1 MNLESL
7 SSFME
12 LSKNFRHKSVLEKR
26 QEIKSFLELSY
37 KDFFYNNANE
47 DFLFNMIENYI
58 GYLSF
63 PIGIVKNLKINGK
76 YYSLPIATEESS
88 VVAALNFAAKILENA
103 NLKYSLGEV
112 LGISQ
117 IYIKSEKDLSKIF
130 VDLGDK
136 VKTWVGP
143 LLTNMNQR
151 GGGFRR
157 LSTRYIKELGIQK
170 LNIYVDTCDAMG
182 ANLLNSIAERVAES
196 IFLEFGYECVLKV
209 LSNDISEFTAK
220 ARFVL
225 DFKHLLPGKEDSWN
239 LAKKIELISSIGFY
253 EEERA
258 VTNNKGIMNGITG
271 VCLATFNDTR
281 ALEASVHKFAS
292 KSGKYLPLSKFY
304 TTDNA
309 LVGEIEIPLQVGTKG
324 GVISFS
330 EASILSFKIM
340 NVNSKS
346 EFIGILSCVGL
357 ASNFAALR
365 ALAFDGIQ
373 RGHMR
378 LHVNK
383 IFCLLKTKYNISDF
397 EKDKLLLEMER
408 MNIYSFDFAF
418 KILKKIRLE
427 NENKV

>member
-26 QEIKSFLELSY
+26 QEIKSFLELSF

-63 PIGIVKNLKINGK
+63 PIGIIKNLKINGK

-365 ALAFDGIQ
+365 ALAFNGIQ
-373 RGHMR
+373 KGHMR

>member
-63 PIGIVKNLKINGK
+63 PIGIIKNLKINGK

-136 VKTWVGP
+136 IKTWVGP

-170 LNIYVDTCDAMG
+170 LNLYVDTCDAMG
-182 ANLLNSIAERVAES
+182 ANLLNSIAERVAEF

-239 LAKKIELISSIGFY
+239 LAKKIELISSIGLY

-365 ALAFDGIQ
+365 ALAFNGIQ
-373 RGHMR
+373 KGHMR

-397 EKDKLLLEMER
+397 EKDKLLFEMER
-408 MNIYSFDFAF
+408 KNIYSFDFAF

>member
-26 QEIKSFLELSY
+26 KEIKSFLELSF

-103 NLKYSLGEV
+103 DLKYSLGEV

-130 VDLGDK
+130 VDLDDRI
-136 VKTWVGP
+136 KTWIEP

-157 LSTRYIKELGIQK
+157 LSTRHIKELGIQK

-182 ANLLNSIAERVAES
+182 ANLLNSIAERVAEF

-324 GVISFS
+324 GVISFN

-365 ALAFDGIQ
+365 ALAFNGIQ
-373 RGHMR
+373 KGHMR

-383 IFCLLKTKYNISDF
+383 ILHLLKTKYNISDF

>member
-1 MNLESL
+1 
-7 SSFME
+7 ME

-26 QEIKSFLELSY
+26 KEIKSFLELSF

-88 VVAALNFAAKILENA
+88 VVAALNFAAKIFENA
-103 NLKYSLGEV
+103 DLRYSLGEV

-130 VDLGDK
+130 VDLDDRI
-136 VKTWVGP
+136 KTWIEP

-157 LSTRYIKELGIQK
+157 LSTRHIKELGIQK

-182 ANLLNSIAERVAES
+182 ANLLNSIAERVAEL

-209 LSNDISEFTAK
+209 LSNDISEFTTK

-225 DFKHLLPGKEDSWN
+225 DLNHLLPGKEDSWN

-281 ALEASVHKFAS
+281 AIEASVHRFAS

-304 TTDNA
+304 VTDNA
-309 LVGEIEIPLQVGTKG
+309 LVGEIEIPLQVGIKG
-324 GVISFS
+324 GVMSFS
-330 EASILSFKIM
+330 EASLLSFRIM

-365 ALAFDGIQ
+365 ALAFNGIQ
-373 RGHMR
+373 KGHMR

-383 IFCLLKTKYNISDF
+383 ILHLLKTKYNISDF

-408 MNIYSFDFAF
+408 MNVYSFNFAF
-418 KILKKIRLE
+418 KILNKIRLK

>member
-1 MNLESL
+1 MSLESL

-12 LSKNFRHKSVLEKR
+12 LSENFRHKSVLEKR
-26 QEIKSFLELSY
+26 QEIKSFLGLSF

-76 YYSLPIATEESS
+76 YYSLPIATEEPS

-103 NLKYSLGEV
+103 DLSYSLGEV

-136 VKTWVGP
+136 IKTWVDP
-143 LLTNMNQR
+143 LLVNMNQR

-157 LSTRYIKELGIQK
+157 FSTRYIKELGIQK
-170 LNIYVDTCDAMG
+170 LNLYVDTCDAMG
-182 ANLLNSIAERVAES
+182 ANLLNSIAERVAEF
-196 IFLEFGYECVLKV
+196 IFLELGYECVLKV

-225 DFKHLLPGKEDSWN
+225 DFKHLLPGKEDSWD

-281 ALEASVHKFAS
+281 ALEASVHRFAS

-304 TTDNA
+304 TTDNS

-324 GVISFS
+324 GAISFS
-330 EASILSFKIM
+330 EASILSFRIM

-365 ALAFDGIQ
+365 ALAFNGIQ
-373 RGHMR
+373 KGHMR

-383 IFCLLKTKYNISDF
+383 ILYLLKTKYNISDF

-418 KILKKIRLE
+418 EILKKIRLE

>member
-1 MNLESL
+1 MKL
-7 SSFME
+7 SE
-12 LSKNFRHKSVLEKR
+12 NFRHKSVLEKR
-26 QEIKSFLELSY
+26 QEIKSSLGLSF

-63 PIGIVKNLKINGK
+63 PIGIIKNLKINGK

-103 NLKYSLGEV
+103 NLNYSLGEV

-117 IYIKSEKDLSKIF
+117 IYIKSQKDLSKFFIN
-130 VDLGDK
+130 LGDK
-136 VKTWVGP
+136 IKTWIKP
-143 LLTNMNQR
+143 LLVNMNQR

-157 LSTRYIKELGIQK
+157 FSTRYIKELGIQK
-170 LNIYVDTCDAMG
+170 LNLYLDTCDAMG
-182 ANLLNSIAERVAES
+182 ANLLNSIAERVAEC
-196 IFLEFGYECVLKV
+196 IFLEFGYECVLNI
-209 LSNDISEFTAK
+209 LSNDISEFTTK
-220 ARFVL
+220 ACFVL
-225 DFKHLLPGKEDSWN
+225 DFKHLLSSKKDSCN

-271 VCLATFNDTR
+271 VCLATLNDTR
-281 ALEASVHKFAS
+281 ALEASVHRFAS

-304 TTDNA
+304 TIDNA

-324 GVISFS
+324 GVTSLS
-330 EASILSFKIM
+330 EASLLSFRIM

-346 EFIGILSCVGL
+346 EFMGILSCVGL

-365 ALAFDGIQ
+365 ALAFNGIQ
-373 RGHMR
+373 KGHMR

-383 IFCLLKTKYNISDF
+383 ILYLLKTKYNISDF

-408 MNIYSFDFAF
+408 MDIYSFDFAF

-427 NENKV
+427 NESKVQS

>member
-76 YYSLPIATEESS
+76 YHSLPIATEESS

-103 NLKYSLGEV
+103 DLKYSLSEV

-136 VKTWVGP
+136 IKTWVGP

-170 LNIYVDTCDAMG
+170 LNLYVDTCDAMG
-182 ANLLNSIAERVAES
+182 ANLLNSIAERVAEF

-220 ARFVL
+220 AHFVL
-225 DFKHLLPGKEDSWN
+225 DLKHLLPGKEDSWN

-365 ALAFDGIQ
+365 ALAFNGIQ

>member
-1 MNLESL
+1 
-7 SSFME
+7 ME

-26 QEIKSFLELSY
+26 KEIKSFLELSF

-88 VVAALNFAAKILENA
+88 VVAALNFAAKIFENA
-103 NLKYSLGEV
+103 DLRYSLGEV

-130 VDLGDK
+130 VDLDDRI
-136 VKTWVGP
+136 KTWIEP

-157 LSTRYIKELGIQK
+157 LSTRHIKELGIQK

-182 ANLLNSIAERVAES
+182 ANLLNSIAERVAEL

-209 LSNDISEFTAK
+209 LSNDISEFTTK

-225 DFKHLLPGKEDSWN
+225 DLNHLLPGKEDSWN

-281 ALEASVHKFAS
+281 AIEASVHRFAS

-304 TTDNA
+304 VTDNA
-309 LVGEIEIPLQVGTKG
+309 LVGEIEIPLQVGIKG
-324 GVISFS
+324 GVMSFS
-330 EASILSFKIM
+330 EASLLSFRIM

-357 ASNFAALR
+357 ASNFAALK
-365 ALAFDGIQ
+365 ALAFNGIQ
-373 RGHMR
+373 KGHMR

-383 IFCLLKTKYNISDF
+383 ILHLLKTKYNISDF

-408 MNIYSFDFAF
+408 MNVYSFNFAF
-418 KILKKIRLE
+418 KILNKIRLK

>member
-1 MNLESL
+1 
-7 SSFME
+7 ME

-26 QEIKSFLELSY
+26 KEIKSYMELSY

-88 VVAALNFAAKILENA
+88 VVAALNFAAKIFENA
-103 NLKYSLGEV
+103 DLRYSLGEV

-130 VDLGDK
+130 VDLDDRI
-136 VKTWVGP
+136 KTWIEP

-157 LSTRYIKELGIQK
+157 LSTRHIKELGIQK

-182 ANLLNSIAERVAES
+182 ANLLNSIAERVAEL

-209 LSNDISEFTAK
+209 LSNDISEFTTK

-225 DFKHLLPGKEDSWN
+225 DLNHLLPGKEDSWN

-281 ALEASVHKFAS
+281 AIEASVHRFAS

-304 TTDNA
+304 VTDNA
-309 LVGEIEIPLQVGTKG
+309 LVGEIEIPLQVGIKG
-324 GVISFS
+324 GVMSFS
-330 EASILSFKIM
+330 EASLLSFRIM

-365 ALAFDGIQ
+365 ALAFNGIQ
-373 RGHMR
+373 KGHMR

-383 IFCLLKTKYNISDF
+383 ILHLLKTKYNISDF

-408 MNIYSFDFAF
+408 MNVYSFNFAF
-418 KILKKIRLE
+418 KILNKIRLK

>member
-26 QEIKSFLELSY
+26 KEIKSFLELSY

-103 NLKYSLGEV
+103 DLKYSLGEV

-130 VDLGDK
+130 VDLDDRI
-136 VKTWVGP
+136 KTWIEP

-157 LSTRYIKELGIQK
+157 LSTRHIKELGIQK
-170 LNIYVDTCDAMG
+170 LNLYVDTCDAMG
-182 ANLLNSIAERVAES
+182 ANLLNSIAERVAEF

-281 ALEASVHKFAS
+281 ALEAPVHKFAS

-309 LVGEIEIPLQVGTKG
+309 LVGEIEIPLQVGIKG
-324 GVISFS
+324 GVISFN

-365 ALAFDGIQ
+365 ALAFNGIQ
-373 RGHMR
+373 KGHMR

-383 IFCLLKTKYNISDF
+383 ILHLLKTKYNISDF

>member
-1 MNLESL
+1 
-7 SSFME
+7 
-12 LSKNFRHKSVLEKR
+12 
-26 QEIKSFLELSY
+26 
-37 KDFFYNNANE
+37 
-47 DFLFNMIENYI
+47 
-58 GYLSF
+58 
-63 PIGIVKNLKINGK
+63 

-103 NLKYSLGEV
+103 DLKYSLGEV

-130 VDLGDK
+130 VDLDDRI
-136 VKTWVGP
+136 KTWIEP

-157 LSTRYIKELGIQK
+157 LSTRHIKELGIQK
-170 LNIYVDTCDAMG
+170 LNLYVDTCDAMG
-182 ANLLNSIAERVAES
+182 ANLLNSIAERVAEF

-309 LVGEIEIPLQVGTKG
+309 LVGEIEIPLQVGIKG
-324 GVISFS
+324 GVISFN

-365 ALAFDGIQ
+365 ALAFNGIQ
-373 RGHMR
+373 KGHMR

-383 IFCLLKTKYNISDF
+383 ILHLLKTKYNISDF

>member
-1 MNLESL
+1 MKL
-7 SSFME
+7 SR
-12 LSKNFRHKSVLEKR
+12 NFRHKSVLEKR
-26 QEIKSFLELSY
+26 QEIRRLLGLSC
-37 KDFFYNNANE
+37 KDFFYNNVNE
-47 DFLFNMIENYI
+47 DFLFNVIENYI

-103 NLKYSLGEV
+103 NLRYSVGEV

-117 IYIKSEKDLSKIF
+117 IYVKSEQDLSEIFSDLDDKIKIW
-130 VDLGDK
+130 LE
-136 VKTWVGP
+136 P
-143 LLTNMNQR
+143 LLANMNQR
-151 GGGFRR
+151 GGGFRK
-157 LSTRYIKELGIQK
+157 LSTRYIRELGIQK
-170 LNIYVDTCDAMG
+170 LNLYFDTCDAMG
-182 ANLLNSIAERVAES
+182 ANFLNSIAERVAEH
-196 IFLEFGYECVLKV
+196 IFLEFGYECVLKI
-209 LSNDISEFTAK
+209 LSNDISEFTVK
-220 ARFVL
+220 ACFTL
-225 DFKHLLPGKEDSWN
+225 DLKHLLSNKEDSWN
-239 LAKKIELISSIGFY
+239 LARKIELISSIGFY

-281 ALEASVHKFAS
+281 ALEASVHRFAS

-304 TTDNA
+304 TVDNA

-324 GVISFS
+324 GVTSFN

-365 ALAFDGIQ
+365 VLALDGIQ
-373 RGHMR
+373 KGHMR

-383 IFCLLKTKYNISDF
+383 ILYLLKTKYNISDF
-397 EKDKLLLEMER
+397 EKDKLLLEMEK
-408 MNIYSFDFAF
+408 MDIYSFDFAF
-418 KILKKIRLE
+418 KILKKIRLK
-427 NENKV
+427 NGSKV

>member
-1 MNLESL
+1 
-7 SSFME
+7 ME
-12 LSKNFRHKSVLEKR
+12 LSKNFRHKSILEKR
-26 QEIKSFLELSY
+26 QEIKSFLGLSF
-37 KDFFYNNANE
+37 KDFFYDNANE
-47 DFLFNMIENYI
+47 DFLVNMIENYI

-76 YYSLPIATEESS
+76 YYSLPIAIEESS

-112 LGISQ
+112 FGISQ
-117 IYIKSEKDLSKIF
+117 IYVKTGKDLSKNF

-136 VKTWVGP
+136 IKAWIEP
-143 LLTNMNQR
+143 LLVNMNQR
-151 GGGFRR
+151 GGGFRG
-157 LSTRYIKELGIQK
+157 LSTSYIKELGIQK
-170 LNIYVDTCDAMG
+170 LNLYLDTCDAMG
-182 ANLLNSIAERVAES
+182 ANLLNSIAERVAEY

-225 DFKHLLPGKEDSWN
+225 DFNHLSSNREDSWD

-304 TTDNA
+304 TIDNA

-324 GVISFS
+324 GVMSFN

-340 NVNSKS
+340 NVSSKS

-373 RGHMR
+373 KGHMR

-383 IFCLLKTKYNISDF
+383 ILYLLKTKYNISDL
-397 EKDKLLLEMER
+397 EKDKLLLEMEK
-408 MNIYSFDFAF
+408 MDIYSFDFAF

-427 NENKV
+427 NESKVQS

>member
-1 MNLESL
+1 MK
-7 SSFME
+7 

-26 QEIKSFLELSY
+26 QEIKSFLGLSF
-37 KDFFYNNANE
+37 KDFFYNNDNE

-63 PIGIVKNLKINGK
+63 PIGIVKNLKINSK

-117 IYIKSEKDLSKIF
+117 IYIKTEKDLSKIF
-130 VDLGDK
+130 VDLSDK
-136 VKTWVGP
+136 IKTWIEP
-143 LLTNMNQR
+143 LLVNMNQR

-170 LNIYVDTCDAMG
+170 LNLYLDTCDAMG
-182 ANLLNSIAERVAES
+182 ANLLNSIAERVAEC

-209 LSNDISEFTAK
+209 LSNDINEFTTK
-220 ARFVL
+220 ASFVL
-225 DFKHLLPGKEDSWN
+225 DFKHLLPNKEESWN

-281 ALEASVHKFAS
+281 ALEAAVHRFAS

-304 TTDNA
+304 TIDNA

-324 GVISFS
+324 GVTSFS
-330 EASILSFKIM
+330 EASILSFRIM

-346 EFIGILSCVGL
+346 EFMGILSCVGL

-365 ALAFDGIQ
+365 ALAFNGIKK
-373 RGHMR
+373 GHMR

-383 IFCLLKTKYNISDF
+383 ILYLLKTKYNISNF

-408 MNIYSFDFAF
+408 MDIYSFDFAF

-427 NENKV
+427 NESKVQS

>member
-1 MNLESL
+1 MK
-7 SSFME
+7 
-12 LSKNFRHKSVLEKR
+12 LSKNFRHKSILEKR
-26 QEIKSFLELSY
+26 QEIKSFLGLSF
-37 KDFFYNNANE
+37 KDFFYNNVNE
-47 DFLFNMIENYI
+47 DFLFNIIENYI

-63 PIGIVKNLKINGK
+63 PIGIVKNLKINGT

-88 VVAALNFAAKILENA
+88 VVAALNFAAKILKNA
-103 NLKYSLGEV
+103 DLSYSLGEV

-117 IYIKSEKDLSKIF
+117 IYIKSGKDLSKILIH
-130 VDLGDK
+130 LGDK
-136 VKTWVGP
+136 IKTWIEP
-143 LLTNMNQR
+143 LLINMNQR

-157 LSTRYIKELGIQK
+157 LSTRYIEELGIQK
-170 LNIYVDTCDAMG
+170 LNLYVDTCDAMG
-182 ANLLNSIAERVAES
+182 ANLLNSIAERVAEY

-209 LSNDISEFTAK
+209 LSNDIGEFTVK
-220 ARFVL
+220 ARFIL
-225 DFKHLLPGKEDSWN
+225 DFDHLLSSKDDSWN

-281 ALEASVHKFAS
+281 ALEASVHRFAS

-304 TTDNA
+304 TIDNA
-309 LVGEIEIPLQVGTKG
+309 LVGEIELPLQVGVKG
-324 GVISFS
+324 GATSFN

-365 ALAFDGIQ
+365 ALALNGIQ
-373 RGHMR
+373 KGHMR

-383 IFCLLKTKYNISDF
+383 IFYLLETKYNISDF
-397 EKDKLLLEMER
+397 EKDKLLLEMKK

-427 NENKV
+427 NESKVQG

>member
-1 MNLESL
+1 
-7 SSFME
+7 ME

-26 QEIKSFLELSY
+26 QEIKSFLGLSF
-37 KDFFYNNANE
+37 KDFFYNSANE

-103 NLKYSLGEV
+103 DLRYSLGEV

-117 IYIKSEKDLSKIF
+117 VYIKSGKDLSNIF
-130 VDLGDK
+130 VDLDDK
-136 VKTWVGP
+136 IKIWIEP
-143 LLTNMNQR
+143 LLTNMNRR

-170 LNIYVDTCDAMG
+170 LNLYVDTCDAMG

-220 ARFVL
+220 AHFVL
-225 DFKHLLPGKEDSWN
+225 DFKYLLPDKEDSWN

-281 ALEASVHKFAS
+281 ALEASVHRFAS

-330 EASILSFKIM
+330 EASILSFRII

-365 ALAFDGIQ
+365 ALAFNGIQ
-373 RGHMR
+373 KGHMR
-378 LHVNK
+378 LHVDK
-383 IFCLLKTKYNISDF
+383 VFYLLKTKYNISDF

>member
-1 MNLESL
+1 
-7 SSFME
+7 ME
-12 LSKNFRHKSVLEKR
+12 LSKNFRHKSVLEKK
-26 QEIKSFLELSY
+26 QEIKSFLGLSF

-47 DFLFNMIENYI
+47 DFLLNMVENYI
-58 GYLSF
+58 GYLSV

-88 VVAALNFAAKILENA
+88 VVAALNFASKILENA

-130 VDLGDK
+130 VGLDSKIKIWID
-136 VKTWVGP
+136 P

-151 GGGFRR
+151 GGGFKR
-157 LSTRYIKELGIQK
+157 LSTKYIKELGVQK
-170 LNIYVDTCDAMG
+170 LNLYLDTCDAMG
-182 ANLLNSIAERVAES
+182 ANLLNSIAEHVAKC
-196 IFLEFGYECVLKV
+196 IFLEFGYECILKV
-209 LSNDISEFTAK
+209 LSNDISDFTTK

-225 DFKHLLPGKEDSWN
+225 DFKHLLSNREDSWN
-239 LAKKIELISSIGFY
+239 LAKKIEIISSIGFY

-271 VCLATFNDTR
+271 VCLATLNDTR
-281 ALEASVHKFAS
+281 ALEAVVHRFAS

-304 TTDNA
+304 TIDNA
-309 LVGEIEIPLQVGTKG
+309 LVGEIEIPLQVGIRG
-324 GVISFS
+324 GVTSS
-330 EASILSFKIM
+330 NEASILSFKIM
-340 NVNSKS
+340 NVHSKN

-373 RGHMR
+373 KGHMR

-383 IFCLLKTKYNISDF
+383 ILYLLKTKCNISDF
-397 EKDKLLLEMER
+397 EKDKLLLEMEKVG
-408 MNIYSFDFAF
+408 IYSFEFAF
-418 KILKKIRLE
+418 KILKRIRLE
-427 NENKV
+427 NESEVQS

>member
-26 QEIKSFLELSY
+26 KEIKSFLELSY

-103 NLKYSLGEV
+103 DLKYSLGEV

-130 VDLGDK
+130 VDLDDRI
-136 VKTWVGP
+136 KTWIEP

-157 LSTRYIKELGIQK
+157 LSTRHIKELGIQK
-170 LNIYVDTCDAMG
+170 LNLYVDTCDAMG

-239 LAKKIELISSIGFY
+239 LAKKIELISSIGFC

-324 GVISFS
+324 GVISFN

-365 ALAFDGIQ
+365 ALAFNGIQ
-373 RGHMR
+373 KGHMR

-383 IFCLLKTKYNISDF
+383 ILCLLKTKYNISDF

-408 MNIYSFDFAF
+408 KNIYSFDFAF

>member
-1 MNLESL
+1 MK
-7 SSFME
+7 

-26 QEIKSFLELSY
+26 QEIRRLLGLSC
-37 KDFFYNNANE
+37 KDFFYNNVNE
-47 DFLFNMIENYI
+47 DFLFNVIENYI

-103 NLKYSLGEV
+103 NLRYSVGEV

-117 IYIKSEKDLSKIF
+117 IYIKSEQDLSKIF
-130 VDLGDK
+130 IDLDDK
-136 VKTWVGP
+136 IKIWLEP
-143 LLTNMNQR
+143 LLANMNQR

-157 LSTRYIKELGIQK
+157 LSTRYIRELGIQK
-170 LNIYVDTCDAMG
+170 LNLYLDTCDAMG
-182 ANLLNSIAERVAES
+182 ANFLNSIAEHVAEH
-196 IFLEFGYECVLKV
+196 IFLEFGYECVLKI
-209 LSNDISEFTAK
+209 LSNDISEFTVK
-220 ARFVL
+220 ACFTL
-225 DFKHLLPGKEDSWN
+225 DLKHLLSNKEDSWN

-281 ALEASVHKFAS
+281 ALEASVHRFAS

-304 TTDNA
+304 TADNA

-324 GVISFS
+324 GVTSFN

-365 ALAFDGIQ
+365 VLALDGIQ
-373 RGHMR
+373 KGHMR

-383 IFCLLKTKYNISDF
+383 ILYLLKTKYNISDF
-397 EKDKLLLEMER
+397 EKDKLLLEMEK
-408 MNIYSFDFAF
+408 MDIYSFDFAF
-418 KILKKIRLE
+418 KILKKIRLK
-427 NENKV
+427 NGSKV

>member
-1 MNLESL
+1 
-7 SSFME
+7 ME

-63 PIGIVKNLKINGK
+63 PIGIIKNLKINGK

-136 VKTWVGP
+136 IKTWVGP

-170 LNIYVDTCDAMG
+170 LNLYVDTCDAMG

-209 LSNDISEFTAK
+209 LSNDISEFAAK

-365 ALAFDGIQ
+365 ALAFNGIQ
-373 RGHMR
+373 KGHMR

-397 EKDKLLLEMER
+397 EKDKLLFEMER

>member
-136 VKTWVGP
+136 IKTWVGP

-170 LNIYVDTCDAMG
+170 LNLYVDTCDAMG

-239 LAKKIELISSIGFY
+239 LAKKIELISGIGFY

-365 ALAFDGIQ
+365 ALAFNGIQ

>member
-63 PIGIVKNLKINGK
+63 PIGIIKNLKINGK

-136 VKTWVGP
+136 IKTWVGP

-170 LNIYVDTCDAMG
+170 LNLYVDTCDAMG

-365 ALAFDGIQ
+365 ALAFNGIQ
-373 RGHMR
+373 KGHMR

-397 EKDKLLLEMER
+397 EKDKLLFEMER
-408 MNIYSFDFAF
+408 KNIYSFDFAF

>member
-1 MNLESL
+1 
-7 SSFME
+7 ME

-26 QEIKSFLELSY
+26 KEIKSFLELSF

-103 NLKYSLGEV
+103 DLRYSLGEV

-117 IYIKSEKDLSKIF
+117 VYIKSEKDLSKIF
-130 VDLGDK
+130 VDLDDRI
-136 VKTWVGP
+136 KTWIEP

-157 LSTRYIKELGIQK
+157 LSTSHIKELGIQK

-182 ANLLNSIAERVAES
+182 ANLLNSIAECVAEF

-220 ARFVL
+220 AHFVL
-225 DFKHLLPGKEDSWN
+225 DLKHLLPGKEDSWN

-281 ALEASVHKFAS
+281 ALEASVHRFAS

-304 TTDNA
+304 VTDNA

-324 GVISFS
+324 GVMSFS
-330 EASILSFKIM
+330 EASILSFRIM
-340 NVNSKS
+340 NVSSKS
-346 EFIGILSCVGL
+346 EFIGILSCIGL

-365 ALAFDGIQ
+365 ALAFNGIQ
-373 RGHMR
+373 KGHMR

-383 IFCLLKTKYNISDF
+383 ILHLLKTKYNISDF

-408 MNIYSFDFAF
+408 MNVYSFDFAF
-418 KILKKIRLE
+418 KILNKIRLK